1 MMIPQPLSQLG
12 DLARRPGRRVLCSPK
27 TAAPSISNA
36 TVASPAAPCLELST
50 GIALAFPRGPFVPAA
65 AAWELQEATS
75 GKFQLGLGT
84 QVRKNVVHR
93 YGMAFHRPGP
103 RLRYLLAVKACFAV
117 FQTGTP
123 DHHGEFDN
131 PDFITAQWSPARI
144 DPPRSQPR
152 WAAVNPWM
160 RRGGRRGVGRGRVR
174 GDDHAD
180 PGADEHP

>member
-36 TVASPAAPCLELST
+36 TVASPAAPGLELST

-144 DPPRSQPR
+144 DPRSQPR